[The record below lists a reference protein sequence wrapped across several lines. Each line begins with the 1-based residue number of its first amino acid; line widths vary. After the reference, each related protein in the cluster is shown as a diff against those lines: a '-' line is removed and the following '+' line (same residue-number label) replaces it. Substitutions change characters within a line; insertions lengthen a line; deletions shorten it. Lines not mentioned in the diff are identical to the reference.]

1 MKKIQSISLIILL
14 LCSSLSLIF
23 AQSLPRSTPEKEGIS
38 SAAIQHFLDSYNRSK
53 HELHSVMI
61 VRHGK
66 VISEAW
72 WTPYSAD
79 KKHTM
84 YSVSKS
90 WTSTAVGFA
99 IDEKLFGLDDK
110 VIDFFPEY
118 KDLSQNKFITDL
130 TVRSL
135 LTMSAGHKVEPLR
148 GVVAATDDWIK
159 GFLSAPIENKPGTT
173 FLYNTLATYML
184 SAIVQK
190 KSGQK
195 VIDYLQSRLLQ
206 PLGIKD
212 IDWETDPKGINT
224 GGWGIRVH
232 TEDMAKLGQLYLQKG
247 KWQGKQ
253 LISENWVKM
262 ATSKQIEQE
271 PSASQAKKDSSD
283 WLQGYGFQFWRCR
296 NNGFRADG
304 AYGQYIVVLPEKD
317 AVVVITSESL
327 DLQDDL
333 NMIWKHL
340 LPAFKDKSLPASK
353 KELDQ
358 LSKKIQKLQIDQTK
372 ARANSGD
379 LTPYSGPFEFDKNS
393 FNFKQISFQKV
404 EKGLEMTI
412 ILDDQSLHKILFK
425 ENQFA
430 VGQTS
435 LPGPYLLRA
444 AKNAQVNLAPFKT
457 AGSYVWNDNNGL
469 TLTIRYTENPHHWN
483 WNLYREGNK
492 LVLGVINS
500 FDNKNILTLKAN
512 LMP

>member
-1 MKKIQSISLIILL
+1 MKKLQSICLIILL
-14 LCSSLSLIF
+14 LCSSLSSIF

-38 SAAIQHFLDSYNRSK
+38 SAAIQQFLDSFDRSK

-72 WTPYSAD
+72 WSPYSAD

-110 VIDFFPEY
+110 VIDIFPEH

-159 GFLSAPIENKPGTT
+159 GFLSAPIENKPGTK

-253 LISENWVKM
+253 LISENWVNM
-262 ATSKQIEQE
+262 ATSKQIEQD

-333 NMIWKHL
+333 NMVWKHL
-340 LPAFKDKSLPASK
+340 LPAFQDKPLATSQKNEQLK
-353 KELDQ
+353 K
-358 LSKKIQKLQIDQTK
+358 KMHHLQIEQAK
-372 ARANSGD
+372 GIANSGE
-379 LTPYSGPFEFDKNS
+379 LQPYLERFQFDKNS
-393 FNFKQISFQKV
+393 FNFNQIAFQKS

-412 ILDDQSLHKILFK
+412 KLDDQSSHKLLFK

-430 VGQTS
+430 IDQTS

-444 AKNAQVNLAPFKT
+444 AKNAQAQLAPFKT
-457 AGSYVWNDNNGL
+457 AGSYVWNANNEL
-469 TLTIRYTENPHHWN
+469 ALTIRYTENPHHWN
-483 WNLYREGNK
+483 WKLNRDGNK
-492 LVLGVINS
+492 LVLEIINS
-500 FDNKNILTLKAN
+500 FDTKNILTLKAN